1 MKYFKFINI
10 FLLFFFS
17 GCQTI
22 SQKTDEIIKKENDKL
37 TEFVGKPSSEMKVV
51 LGEPNLINKT
61 ETKKIFYVYETKKYG
76 ISCKRIFE
84 INSDNIIVGFT
95 SKGCF

>member
-1 MKYFKFINI
+1 MKNFRFIYI
-10 FLLFFFS
+10 LLLLFFL

-22 SQKTDEIIKKENDKL
+22 NQKTDEIIKKENDKL
-37 TEFVGKPSSEMKVV
+37 SEFVGKPISEMKIV
-51 LGEPNLINKT
+51 LGEPNFINKT

-84 INSDNIIVGFT
+84 INSDNVVVGFT